1 MNLVLVPVQLKYFI
15 IRNAKNIGDELM
27 NFWNVGKPFS
37 EAVNDAVKRSV
48 VVYGQLDKFID
59 NKTHPYAVEYKRVRA
74 LEKQWRKR
82 MGVGYHTPNVNYG
95 LVTPRQYHYWNLK
108 KAIVFGKSD
117 QEIARNYHV
126 ALNTVMHEL
135 EIGGM
140 SSKRERMRTAE
151 SYLRKVIKN
160 MSPLNIPTKR
170 VGRNKLTSKR
180 EEFLSSLSKEN
191 RDMALKLEKEY
202 EYKSRAFNKII
213 KERKW
218 RRLYSIYP
226 Y

>member
-1 MNLVLVPVQLKYFI
+1 
-15 IRNAKNIGDELM
+15 
-27 NFWNVGKPFS
+27 
-37 EAVNDAVKRSV
+37 
-48 VVYGQLDKFID
+48 
-59 NKTHPYAVEYKRVRA
+59 
-74 LEKQWRKR
+74 
-82 MGVGYHTPNVNYG
+82 MGVGYHTPSVNYG

-117 QEIARNYHV
+117 QEIAKKYHD

-140 SSKRERMRTAE
+140 ASKRERMRTAQ

-160 MSPLNIPTKR
+160 MSPLNIPT
-170 VGRNKLTSKR
+170 KR